1 MKEEEIIKG
10 TCLFQHFQT
19 LSQHLVFHDLTKYYR
34 EDRLKKKQTNKE
46 GPASLSQRSLGYLR
60 MPLGIGSKSST
71 SYVMCLVQQTGT
83 HQATEEK
90 QIAQ

>member
-34 EDRLKKKQTNKE
+34 EDRLKKKKK
-46 GPASLSQRSLGYLR
+46 QRRPSIPVSEISRIPSDAFGNW
-60 MPLGIGSKSST
+60 K
-71 SYVMCLVQQTGT
+71 
-83 HQATEEK
+83 
-90 QIAQ
+90 